1 MHELVELKV
10 GKRNAGRDADLWS
23 LVPINSCQGEPQ
35 RLIRASWM
43 SQKTAFEERGDEISG
58 ERDPADVMACAQESA
73 GSGA

>member
-23 LVPINSCQGEPQ
+23 LVPINFCQSDPQ

-43 SQKTAFEERGDEISG
+43 FQKTAFRERG
-58 ERDPADVMACAQESA
+58 Q
-73 GSGA
+73 